1 MSVMQIRCDCC
12 GEIIETGHHKLT
24 LQCKLRPAISSRD
37 SATSDPAI
45 DLCKPCFD
53 DLHEWFAESWS
64 STIPE
69 DVMRR
74 STSLPAETESS
85 SRRFRASGRW
95 RSASRRT
102 GSGRSP
108 PGGPTG

>member
-24 LQCKLRPAISSRD
+24 LKCELRPAISSRD

-69 DVMRR
+69 GRHAEVDVALGEDRE
-74 STSLPAETESS
+74 LEQEIPEH
-85 SRRFRASGRW
+85 
-95 RSASRRT
+95 
-102 GSGRSP
+102 
-108 PGGPTG
+108 